1 MKINVGVLYGGNS
14 TEHEISIISAVQAM
28 NNMDKEKYNIVP
40 IYLSKDSNMYTGENF
55 MNMDVYKDLNKL
67 KQKATEVVLLK
78 KNNEFVLMR
87 NKFPYS
93 IVSKI
98 DLAFPFMH
106 GYNTE
111 DGSIA
116 GFLEVLGIPFCE
128 SDIYASVI
136 GQDKIFQKQVL
147 QANDVN
153 VVDYKYFYESDY
165 LSDSEKVLKDV
176 MKLKFP
182 VIVKPARQGSSVGIN
197 VAKTKEELIEAIEE
211 AINYDEK
218 ILVEKVIENLCEL
231 NCSVVGDNSSYETS
245 LIEEV
250 YGSDEILSY
259 KDKYMSDS
267 SSKNGPSKGMA
278 STGRK
283 IPADISKKTQKAIE
297 EMSIKACKALNT
309 SGVVRIDYLMDKKS
323 GEVYLN
329 ELNLVPGSLSFYLWA
344 PKGVEYKELLT
355 RIIDCGIR
363 KYQNKAKK
371 LSSFETNV
379 LASFNGT
386 KGVKK

>member
-28 NNMDKEKYNIVP
+28 NNMDKEKYTIVP
-40 IYLSKDSNMYTGENF
+40 IYLSKESNMYTGEDF
-55 MNMDVYKDLNKL
+55 LNMDVYKDLNKL
-67 KQKATEVVLLK
+67 KQKATEVILTK
-78 KNNEFVLMR
+78 KNNEFVLMK

-98 DLAFPFMH
+98 DVAFPIMH

-147 QANDVN
+147 VANGVN
-153 VVDYKYFYESDY
+153 VVDYKYFYESEY
-165 LSDSEKVLKDV
+165 LADSEKVLKEIL
-176 MKLKFP
+176 KLKFP
-182 VIVKPARQGSSVGIN
+182 VIVKPARQGSSVGIK
-197 VAKTKEELIEAIEE
+197 VAKTKEELIEAIDD

-218 ILVEKVIENLCEL
+218 ILVEKVVENLCEL
-231 NCSVVGDNSSYETS
+231 NCSVVGDNSEYETS

-278 STGRK
+278 STGRR
-283 IPADISKKTQKAIE
+283 IPADISKKAQNKIE
-297 EMSIKACKALNT
+297 EMSIAACRALNT
-309 SGVVRIDYLMDKKS
+309 CGVVRIDYLMDKKT
-323 GEVYLN
+323 GDIYLN
-329 ELNLVPGSLSFYLWA
+329 ELNIVPGSLSFYLWS

-355 RIIDCGIR
+355 RIIDCGIK

-379 LASFNGT
+379 LASFSGS
-386 KGVKK
+386 KGEKK